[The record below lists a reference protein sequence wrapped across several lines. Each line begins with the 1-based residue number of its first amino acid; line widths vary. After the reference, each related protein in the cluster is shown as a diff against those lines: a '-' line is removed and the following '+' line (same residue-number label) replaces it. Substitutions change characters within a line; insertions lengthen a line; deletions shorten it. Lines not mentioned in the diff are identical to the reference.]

1 MDIKDFFDWSPE
13 KIQDFR
19 DCLLA
24 WYDQNGRDLPWRRT
38 SDPYAIWVS
47 EVMLQQ
53 TQVDTVIDYYHRF
66 MQALP
71 TIQDLAQAPQEQ
83 LMSLWQGL
91 GYYSR
96 VRNMQQAAK
105 TVMSEYQGQMPKT
118 LKELLTLKGIGP
130 YTGAAIASI
139 AFNQVE
145 PAIDGN
151 LMRVTARLFEID
163 QDIQK
168 TATKRLFKEIL
179 DQLIDPNRPGD
190 FNQALMDMGAL
201 VMTPSN
207 PYPDPHPLADF
218 DRSFQHKTSQLYP
231 VKLKK
236 TKQKQELKLALYLVN
251 EKGQMLVRQHQTGE
265 LLQGLWHFPMLN
277 LKDLAT
283 LNQSPAIKGLA
294 LQQFF
299 SQDQVA
305 EWSNEAGILDKAKL
319 LLESIQGPIKHV
331 FSHRI
336 WQVYLLP
343 VVYSKQSEKLLE
355 ALWLMD
361 DSFRFVDE
369 IAYAQLATSTLQKK
383 LDQIRMK
390 EDS

>member
-1 MDIKDFFDWSPE
+1 MDIKDYFDWSPE

-24 WYDQNGRDLPWRRT
+24 WYDQHGRDLPWRRT

-53 TQVDTVIDYYHRF
+53 TQVDTVIDYYQRF

-71 TIQDLAQAPQEQ
+71 AVQALAQAPQEQ

-96 VRNMQQAAK
+96 ARNMQQAAV

-179 DQLIDPNRPGD
+179 DQLIDSNRPGD

-218 DRSFQHKTSQLYP
+218 DRSYQHKTAQLYP

-236 TKQKQELKLALYLVN
+236 TKQKQELKLAFYLVN
-251 EKGQMLVRQHQTGE
+251 EKGQMLVRQHQAGE

-277 LKDLAT
+277 LKDIAT
-283 LNQSPAIKGLA
+283 LNQSTAIKGLA

-319 LLESIQGPIKHV
+319 LLELVQGPVKHV

-336 WQVYLLP
+336 WQIYLLP
-343 VVYSKQSEKLLE
+343 VVYPKQSEKLLE

-369 IAYAQLATSTLQKK
+369 TAYAQLATSTLQKK
-383 LDQIRMK
+383 LDQIRTK
-390 EDS
+390 ED